1 MPDNW
6 NFEDTLVFE
15 TQVLEPYGGAE
26 LFVLPF
32 EIPQDEN
39 PGYYNF
45 TVFVKLAST
54 GIKVETLEFSVKV
67 EYYADFTEVPSNSTV
82 TGSTSLNHPFKLSVE
97 IVNVSSKF
105 PSFSIVNVIVF
116 WPGAIFI
123 SEEVVRVNELV
134 LLTSASKK
142 QT

>member
-1 MPDNW
+1 M
-6 NFEDTLVFE
+6 TI
-15 TQVLEPYGGAE
+15 TS
-26 LFVLPF
+26 
-32 EIPQDEN
+32 
-39 PGYYNF
+39 
-45 TVFVKLAST
+45 KS
-54 GIKVETLEFSVKV
+54 
-67 EYYADFTEVPSNSTV
+67 EVPSNSTV

-134 LLTSASKK
+134 LLTSMVVPKSAETISP
-142 QT
+142 